1 MDSGIGSVPSCLE
14 DATVPPSQ
22 THREKLLPSASAVLP
37 EPVSPELVLVDP
49 ELARRERAR
58 LEERAYLEE
67 VLNLAALRRAVQ
79 VEPPPEEETGRQT
92 TLWREAATLSRRRLL
107 PVALMCSLLAN
118 GFFVARLVTHSGEE
132 AAHVAVRMVTLT
144 STQQNHVA
152 PAFPAVGS
160 KVQPAIPRSPLR
172 TRGAVEREVVSLILA
187 APSRKLPRDFVD
199 PTTGLVKNNVQV
211 VCTKKSTRSFLCAI
225 RLASESAHEP
235 LYVRYHTRKN
245 GKAIF
250 TWYGRSTKISS

>member
-1 MDSGIGSVPSCLE
+1 VAL
-14 DATVPPSQ
+14 
-22 THREKLLPSASAVLP
+22 

-67 VLNLAALRRAVQ
+67 VLDIAAIRRAVQ
-79 VEPPPEEETGRQT
+79 VEPPPEEETGHQT

-118 GFFVARLVTHSGEE
+118 GFFVARLVTHTGEE
-132 AAHVAVRMVTLT
+132 AAQVAVRMVTLT
-144 STQQNHVA
+144 SNQQNQA
-152 PAFPAVGS
+152 SPSPASPTNRSTF
-160 KVQPAIPRSPLR
+160 QPVIPRSPLR
-172 TRGAVEREVVSLILA
+172 TKGAVEREVVSLILA

-211 VCTKKSTRSFLCAI
+211 VCGKKSTRSFLCAV
-225 RLASESAHEP
+225 RLASESAHKP
-235 LYVRYHTRKN
+235 LYVRYRTRKN
-245 GKAIF
+245 GKPVF
-250 TWYGRSTKISS
+250 TWYGRSRKGSS